1 MPKTI
6 VNIDVRTFREL
17 KARSLLERRP
27 MAEIIREAI
36 QIQFKAKPLDEERFR
51 AYLHETLEEDKEAI
65 EALAD
70 L

>member
-6 VNIDVRTFREL
+6 VNLDVQTYRKL
-17 KARSLLERRP
+17 KAQSLLEHRP

-36 QIQFKAKPLDEERFR
+36 DVQFKMKPLDKERFHS
-51 AYLHETLEEDKEAI
+51 YLNEVLEEDAGAI
-65 EALAD
+65 KKLAD